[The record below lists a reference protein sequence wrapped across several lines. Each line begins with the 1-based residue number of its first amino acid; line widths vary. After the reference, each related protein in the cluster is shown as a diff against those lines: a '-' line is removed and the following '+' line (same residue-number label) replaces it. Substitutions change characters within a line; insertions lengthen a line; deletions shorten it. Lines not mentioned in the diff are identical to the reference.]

1 MGTPWHVESFAVGV
15 SFVATQSDEAWNLV
29 NVYGPCS
36 GQRRVDFTSWLF
48 DLNIP
53 DDENWLILGDFN
65 FIRSTS
71 NRNKPGGDAADM
83 LLFNELIR
91 AQA

>member
-1 MGTPWHVESFAVGV
+1 M
-15 SFVATQSDEAWNLV
+15 
-29 NVYGPCS
+29 
-36 GQRRVDFTSWLF
+36 DFTNWLF

-65 FIRSTS
+65 FIRSTN

-83 LLFNELIR
+83 LLFNEIIR
-91 AQA
+91 AQSLMELPVKGRTYTWSNMQDDPLLEQLD